1 MLAEAERE
9 MIRSISL
16 GAVIELVTV
25 AAAFAILGN
34 KTATLTCFFAAM
46 ALGAVTELMTPDH
59 EEEWTE
65 EREEK
70 TA

>member
-1 MLAEAERE
+1 

-16 GAVIELVTV
+16 GAVIELIAV

-34 KTATLTCFFAAM
+34 KAATFVCFFAAM

-65 EREEK
+65 EEREDK
-70 TA
+70 AA